1 VTEPVRPV
9 VVTGAAGF
17 IGSHLARALIE
28 RRHRVVATD
37 LPDALPDRVLAGLDA
52 SKVTYVAGDLRDAS
66 TLDCLLDAAE
76 GTADVVHVAAILQFA
91 EMAAALGQR
100 APTPMDAFEVFEVN
114 ATATWRLCAQFAS
127 SGSLGRFVYVST
139 RSVFGSAVVDGPTID
154 EASPPSPVGIYGAS
168 KAAAERGVLAFRD
181 VFDLDLAVARVT
193 GVYGPW
199 QGPVSWIGKAV
210 EGVLAGS
217 GYATPAGGDDRYE
230 FTYVKDT
237 VRGLL
242 ALVTAPKLRHDIYH
256 VSSGEMHSLSDVAK
270 AFRKAEPQSSVEF
283 GDGSQPGMR
292 TRLPLSGERIDDE
305 LGFRSRWELD
315 EAIADYLRVE
325 RTGDYGVEASAPLRD
340 VVAGPRP

>member
-1 VTEPVRPV
+1 VTDPVRPV

-17 IGSHLARALIE
+17 IGSHLARALVE
-28 RRHRVVATD
+28 RRRRVVATD
-37 LPDALPDRVLAGLDA
+37 LPDALPGRVLAGLDA
-52 SKVTYVAGDLRDAS
+52 ARLTYIAGDLRDAS
-66 TLDCLLDAAE
+66 TLEGLSDAAAE
-76 GTADVVHVAAILQFA
+76 PVDVIHVAAILQFA

-100 APTPMDAFEVFEVN
+100 APTPMDAFEVFDVN
-114 ATATWRLCAQFAS
+114 ATATWRLCAHLAS
-127 SGSLGRFVYVST
+127 SGRLGRFIYVST
-139 RSVFGSAVVDGPTID
+139 RSVFGSVVVDGPTID

-210 EGVLAGS
+210 DGVLAGS
-217 GYATPAGGDDRYE
+217 GYATTAGGDDRYE
-230 FTYVKDT
+230 LTYVKDT

-242 ALVTAPKLRHDIYH
+242 ALMTAAKLRHDIYH
-256 VSSGEMHSLSDVAK
+256 VSSGEMHSLSDVAN
-270 AFRKAEPQSSVEF
+270 AFRSAEPQSSVAF

-292 TRLPLSGERIDDE
+292 TRLPLSGARIDEE

-315 EAIADYLRVE
+315 DAIADYLRVE

-340 VVAGPRP
+340 VVEGPVP